1 MPKSGFAIQ
10 PLIIV
15 IALILGGFA
24 FWFFRGSASSFS
36 PANIA
41 KKAEPCPT
49 TSYKRVFNN
58 TPYYSGPLFDD
69 HFHMPQ
75 MFKIPDH
82 PQAPVLN
89 QDISGRDVICLFD
102 KDKIKG
108 AIAFYGIPVHLKDQS
123 LKSAREIEGQYPGVL
138 SHFIEL
144 VSFPGYPVVPDQVD
158 QILSSNKGL
167 FKGYGEFSL
176 YLPHYNGVMPNDPK
190 MKELYK
196 IAQNYHLV
204 VMMHPVESQQ
214 KAVEEMLGEFP
225 NVKFLFHAFERL
237 SWVNTF
243 FDTDLDK
250 YPNAYYSIDID
261 IFGEDTTG
269 RPILDCCQNKE
280 DFISKFKT
288 SWQASL
294 DKKVAFWKSKIEKHP
309 DRFLWGTD
317 RGAYLWHYDP
327 EIAALL
333 EEYSRAFIGQ
343 LDPAVQEKYAH
354 KNAESLLQK

>member
-1 MPKSGFAIQ
+1 MSKILPI
-10 PLIIV
+10 IIV
-15 IALILGGFA
+15 IALILSGVA
-24 FWFFRGSASSFS
+24 FWFLRGSASNFS
-36 PANIA
+36 PANIT
-41 KKAEPCPT
+41 KKAEPCPV

-58 TPYYSGPLFDD
+58 EPYYLGPLFDD

-89 QDISGRDVICLFD
+89 QDISGRDVACLFD

-123 LKSAREIEGQYPGVL
+123 LKAAREIEGQYPGVL
-138 SHFIEL
+138 AHFIEL

-158 QILSSNKGL
+158 QILSSNKDL
-167 FKGYGEFSL
+167 FKGYGELSL

-196 IAQNYHLV
+196 IAEKNHLV
-204 VMMHPVESQQ
+204 VMMHPLENQQ
-214 KAVEEMLGEFP
+214 KAVEEVLGEFP

-243 FDTDLDK
+243 FDSDLDK
-250 YPNAYYSIDID
+250 YPSAYYSVDID
-261 IFGEDTTG
+261 LFGDSIFTSSEK
-269 RPILDCCQNKE
+269 QQ
-280 DFISKFKT
+280 FITQFKQ
-288 SWQASL
+288 SWQDTLS
-294 DKKVAFWKSKIEKHP
+294 KKVNFWKAKIEKHP

-327 EIAALL
+327 EIASLF

-343 LDPAVQEKYAH
+343 LDLAVQEKYAY
-354 KNAESLLQK
+354 KNAERLLQN